1 MKKINRTCRFF
12 FLLVGFGVLFSG
24 QNLIDGVAAVV
35 GQHVILKSD
44 VAQLVQM
51 TAVERRL
58 DPRFD
63 IEKLE
68 QLQEQVLQS
77 LINQKLILE
86 IAEVE
91 SIEVEDR
98 EVDQA
103 VEQYLAQ
110 SVSQAGSEE
119 QLEKIL
125 GKRIGELRRMWWP
138 DMREQLITERYQGQ
152 LFGDITITRDE
163 VAVFYNNYK
172 DSLGTLPTLYN
183 TSHIFIKLRPG
194 GKSRAV
200 SRNLVDSL
208 RQRILGGE
216 DFAQL
221 AEQFSQDPGSARN
234 GGELGFVNRGTFV
247 PAFERVAY
255 ALSAGEVSGL
265 VETEFGY
272 HIIEVLEVLG
282 DKVNVRHILIS
293 PKVSAADEDSLY
305 AFASFVRDSIKTEED
320 FSRLAK
326 NHSDDISTKEAGGR
340 LGWVD
345 PNTFPIEEIGK
356 VLLSLEVGFPSP
368 PVTTKDGFHILF
380 LHEVKGGGTPTLETH
395 WSELEGLA
403 LARKKGRRFN
413 VWLKEAS
420 ASIYVENFLIKK

>member
-1 MKKINRTCRFF
+1 MKKFNRTRVFF
-12 FLLVGFGVLFSG
+12 FLLIGFGVLFSG
-24 QNLIDGVAAVV
+24 QNLIDGVAAIV

-44 VAQLVQM
+44 IAQLVQM
-51 TAVERRL
+51 SAVERQL

-255 ALSAGEVSGL
+255 ALSPGEVSDL

-293 PKVSAADEDSLY
+293 PKVSAADEDSVY
-305 AFASFVRDSIKTEED
+305 AFASFLRDSIKTEED
-320 FSRLAK
+320 FSLLAK
-326 NHSDDISTKEAGGR
+326 NHSDDISTQEAGGR

-345 PNTFPIEEIGK
+345 PNTFPIEEI
-356 VLLSLEVGFPSP
+356 
-368 PVTTKDGFHILF
+368 
-380 LHEVKGGGTPTLETH
+380 
-395 WSELEGLA
+395 
-403 LARKKGRRFN
+403 
-413 VWLKEAS
+413 
-420 ASIYVENFLIKK
+420 

>member
-1 MKKINRTCRFF
+1 MKKISQTCC
-12 FLLVGFGVLFSG
+12 FLFLGFGFSLLFSS
-24 QNLIDGVAAVV
+24 QNLIDGVAAIV

-77 LINQKLILE
+77 LVNQKLILE

-103 VEQYLAQ
+103 VEQYIAQ

-125 GKRIGELRRMWWP
+125 GKRVRELRRMWWP
-138 DMREQLITERYQGQ
+138 DMREQLIAERYQGQ
-152 LFGDITITRDE
+152 LFGDITVTRDE
-163 VAVFYNNYK
+163 VVVFYKNYK
-172 DSLGTLPTLYN
+172 DSLGTVPTLFRA
-183 TSHIFIKLRPG
+183 SHLFIMSRPG
-194 GKSRAV
+194 GKSRDV
-200 SRNLVDSL
+200 SRNLLDSL
-208 RQRILGGE
+208 RQRIEGGE
-216 DFAQL
+216 DFARL
-221 AEQFSQDPGSARN
+221 AEQFSQDPGSARK
-234 GGELGFVNRGTFV
+234 GGELGFVSRGTFV

-255 ALSAGEVSGL
+255 ALSPGKISSL

-293 PKVSAADEDSLY
+293 PTVSPADEDSLY
-305 AFASFVRDSIKTEED
+305 AFASLVRDSIKTEED
-320 FSRLAK
+320 FARLVK
-326 NHSDDISTKEAGGR
+326 NHSDDISTKDVGGR

-345 PNTFPIEEIGK
+345 PKVFPIKEIGK
-356 VLLSLEVGFPSP
+356 TLLSLEVGVPSP
-368 PVTTKDGFHILF
+368 PVTTKDGFHILL
-380 LHEVKGGGTPTLETH
+380 LHEEKGGGIPTLETH

-403 LARKKGRRFN
+403 LARKKGRRFKA
-413 VWLKEAS
+413 WLKEAS
-420 ASIYVENFLIKK
+420 SSVYVENFLIKR

>member
-221 AEQFSQDPGSARN
+221 AEQFSQDPGSARS

-255 ALSAGEVSGL
+255 ALSPGEVSGL

-272 HIIEVLEVLG
+272 HIIEVLEVMG

-320 FSRLAK
+320 FSLLAK

-356 VLLSLEVGFPSP
+356 VLLSLGVGLPSP

-413 VWLKEAS
+413 TWLKEAS
-420 ASIYVENFLIKK
+420 SSIYVENFLIKK